1 MTKRIC
7 DYCNLA
13 IRPGACT
20 VQNEGNDF
28 HEHCWEWMQKQ
39 KRLHARKF
47 ATGATFEVLTGGG
60 GHDERDQK

>member
-1 MTKRIC
+1 MTKRTC

-13 IRPGACT
+13 IRAGACS

-39 KRLHARKF
+39 KRLHARKV
-47 ATGATFEVLTGGG
+47 ATGATFQVLHGAAS
-60 GHDERDQK
+60 DERDQT